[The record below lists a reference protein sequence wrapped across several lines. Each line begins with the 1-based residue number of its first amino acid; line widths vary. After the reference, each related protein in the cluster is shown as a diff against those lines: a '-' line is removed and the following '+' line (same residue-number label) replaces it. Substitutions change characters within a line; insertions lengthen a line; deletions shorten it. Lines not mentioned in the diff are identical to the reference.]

1 MKKYNIELNDYQL
14 SLIISS
20 ISVNIK
26 QFEKT
31 LKDIQRYVVDQDGG
45 VFSEADQYFIEK
57 LSHK

>member
-1 MKKYNIELNDYQL
+1 M
-14 SLIISS
+14 IISS
-20 ISVNIK
+20 INVNIK

-57 LSHK
+57 LSHKIIELKDIRDYLLG